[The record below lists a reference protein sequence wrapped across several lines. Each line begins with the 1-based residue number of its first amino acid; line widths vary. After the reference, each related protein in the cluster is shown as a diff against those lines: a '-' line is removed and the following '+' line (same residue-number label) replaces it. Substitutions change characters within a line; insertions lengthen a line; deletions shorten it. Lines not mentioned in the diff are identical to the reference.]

1 MDPGAHRIGRQGQV
15 VAEAVGE
22 VGREGGKARRPGPAQ
37 GDQFS
42 LELQEPGPAI
52 GALEPA
58 GGGTA
63 QEGALPLHSS
73 FREGLHETGVDFCGD
88 GVVRK
93 PAADGGE

>member
-58 GGGTA
+58 GQGTA
-63 QEGALPLHSS
+63 QEGALPLHRG
-73 FREGLHETGVDFCGD
+73 FREGLRETGVDFCGD